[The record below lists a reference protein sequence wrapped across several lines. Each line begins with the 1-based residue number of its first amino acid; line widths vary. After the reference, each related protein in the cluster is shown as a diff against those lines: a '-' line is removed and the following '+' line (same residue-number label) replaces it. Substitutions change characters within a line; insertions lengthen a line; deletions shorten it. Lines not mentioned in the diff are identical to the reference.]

1 MTLFEIANPDKLIDC
16 SVPFNCDV
24 DDSLALYGLAS
35 QGFIGDVWKPR
46 PTSILDVIPKMQWDA
61 WAVYKGMPIPVA

>member
-1 MTLFEIANPDKLIDC
+1 MRLFEIKNPNKLIDC

-46 PTSILDVIPKMQWDA
+46 PTGLFDLIP
-61 WAVYKGMPIPVA
+61 